1 MYNRTSYS
9 SHQSTIT
16 FYQLIIQVWE
26 QDELSSGSEEALR
39 HSNDSLRA
47 PSAAEEMSTDD
58 SGVQL
63 NVIGRSKPK
72 KSTHPR
78 DTGCL
83 PSGYIPQVST
93 LYYHKVIRTRVITIW
108 FSNCQLICA
117 AILSLGNFNIGFTLA
132 YHGLAP
138 ANHLPANSPS
148 WAAPWVLNLF
158 NLGGLLGALLSSL
171 ALNKGNFHQILKEKC
186 II

>member
-93 LYYHKVIRTRVITIW
+93 LYYHKVIRTRVIEICPYYLV
-108 FSNCQLICA
+108 FQFLAHLRSDSIIGQFQYRFHFGVPRIGAGQPSAGQQPQLGCA
-117 AILSLGNFNIGFTLA
+117 MGFESFQSRRIAGRFALV
-132 YHGLAP
+132 
-138 ANHLPANSPS
+138 PS
-148 WAAPWVLNLF
+148 V
-158 NLGGLLGALLSSL
+158 
-171 ALNKGNFHQILKEKC
+171 E
-186 II
+186 

>member
-93 LYYHKVIRTRVITIW
+93 LYYHIIIRTHVIEILFCFPIVSSFAQRFYHWAISISVSLWRTTDWLRPTI
-108 FSNCQLICA
+108 CRP
-117 AILSLGNFNIGFTLA
+117 T
-132 YHGLAP
+132 AP
-138 ANHLPANSPS
+138 A
-148 WAAPWVLNLF
+148 
-158 NLGGLLGALLSSL
+158 GLRHG
-171 ALNKGNFHQILKEKC
+171 F
-186 II
+186 